1 MKKEDVSK
9 VMSHLAS
16 KGWKKRSKEEIR
28 ARMSAMGKKSAEA
41 KKQAKIKNT
50 ADISFSD
57 SKPLESTKFEA

>member
-16 KGWKKRSKEEIR
+16 RGWKKRSKEEIR

-41 KKQAKIKNT
+41 KKQAKMLKTSEITFQAVNPT
-50 ADISFSD
+50 QNGV
-57 SKPLESTKFEA
+57 